1 MNNGFRFATLAAAAT
16 LATAIDAADAF
27 APVGAKATLSVE
39 YRFEAAGRTQDKYDL
54 REWRVKRGA
63 DVVAEL
69 VAQKPQ
75 PLPAMQPLQAGQAAK
90 IQQQQAQ
97 AQKAAKQMA
106 PMMADV
112 QAIIAR
118 CGEDEKCIERE
129 TMKLGASMSGSAQL
143 DTTLKTGKETAAV
156 MQPGADRYQ
165 RWQGRTQNVSY
176 ALDESWHVVHA
187 DPICMTLPKA
197 RCTHDMTRKGGGD
210 MAPTPSTA
218 QVEIDAQAGTMI
230 LQLAV
235 PLGVLAYVETQTT
248 DEPPGTHDT
257 PTPKGSRDGQMPLPV
272 SADGKPNPAL
282 LTVALK
288 GGWRSQTGE
297 QTVAMGAGSWHGAS
311 GEGGTL
317 RMRWR
322 FAAQ

>member
-1 MNNGFRFATLAAAAT
+1 MNNSLKFAVLAAAAAV
-16 LATAIDAADAF
+16 ATPSAAVDAF

-39 YRFEAAGRTQDKYDL
+39 YRFEATGKKQDKVDL
-54 REWRVKRGA
+54 REWNVKRGA

-75 PLPAMQPLQAGQAAK
+75 PLPVMQPLEAGQTAK
-90 IQQQQAQ
+90 LQQQQAQ

-112 QAIIAR
+112 QALIAR

-129 TMKLGASMSGSAQL
+129 TMKLGASISGTARL

-165 RWQGRTQNVSY
+165 RWEGRTQRASY
-176 ALDESWHVVHA
+176 AIDESWHVVHA
-187 DPICMTLPKA
+187 DPICMTLPQA
-197 RCTHDMTRKGGGD
+197 RCTHDMTRRGGSD
-210 MAPTPSTA
+210 IAPSASTA
-218 QVEIDAQAGTMI
+218 QVEVDMQAGTMI
-230 LQLAV
+230 LQWPV
-235 PLGVLAYVETQTT
+235 PHAPMGYVETQTT
-248 DEPPGTHDT
+248 DEPQGTHDT
-257 PTPKGSRDGQMPLPV
+257 PTPRGPQNGQMPLRV
-272 SADGKPNPAL
+272 TADGKPNPAL
-282 LTVALK
+282 VTVALK

-317 RMRWR
+317 RVRWR
-322 FAAQ
+322 FVAQ